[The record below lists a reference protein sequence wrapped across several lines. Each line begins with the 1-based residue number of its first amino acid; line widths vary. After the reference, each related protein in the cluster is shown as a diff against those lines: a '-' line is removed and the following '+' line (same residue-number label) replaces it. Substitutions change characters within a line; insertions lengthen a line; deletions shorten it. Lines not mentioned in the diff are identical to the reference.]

1 MTDGNARRAFVVAF
15 TLAVAMPAAAQVLYK
30 LTDRQG
36 RVTYS
41 DSVPKNYDG
50 TVQRIEPPDPVSNV
64 LPSGKPPE
72 AQKAPAAATGMAGDR
87 RQKRDELERR
97 LRAAQARVEA
107 AKKAVELG
115 EEPQPGEMQTV
126 QRRHAPLKRGESP
139 PRPNCFEA
147 VDPNGVASLICPQQV
162 PQDAYYERRRKLD
175 EELRLAERELEE
187 AERAYR
193 RGTD

>member
-1 MTDGNARRAFVVAF
+1 MIDRAARRA
-15 TLAVAMPAAAQVLYK
+15 LALAWVLALASPAAAQVLYK

-36 RVTYS
+36 RVTYA
-41 DSVPKNYDG
+41 DFVPKNFDG
-50 TVQRIEPPDPVSNV
+50 TVVRIEPDASSNV
-64 LPSGKPPE
+64 LPSGPAPE
-72 AQKAPAAATGMAGDR
+72 AGAASPAPATGVAEDR
-87 RQKRDELERR
+87 RRKRDELEKK

-107 AKKAVELG
+107 ARKAKELG
-115 EEPQPGEMQTV
+115 EEPQPGEMQVV

-139 PRPNCFEA
+139 PRPNCFSA

-162 PQDAYYERRRKLD
+162 PLDSYYERQRKLD
-175 EELRLAERELEE
+175 EELRLAEEALAE